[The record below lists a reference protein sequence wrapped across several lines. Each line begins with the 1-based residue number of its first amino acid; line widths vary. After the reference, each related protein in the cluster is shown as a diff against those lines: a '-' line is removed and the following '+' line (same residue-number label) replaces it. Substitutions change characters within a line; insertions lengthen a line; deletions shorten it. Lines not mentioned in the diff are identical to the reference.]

1 MLQENAKLFSTI
13 SVTFCISTSEAW
25 VFLYSLF
32 LPELGVVSLLAH
44 LFRYLNRCV
53 AFNLQYPN
61 HKWCWTFFLVL
72 ICHLY
77 ILFEVSLQI
86 LYPFFNWIIC
96 FLTDVFGVFLCI
108 LDTDLLPDRWHENI
122 FSKIVAFFSLLL
134 TVFWGTDV
142 LHFGEVQFVLFFNE
156 CVFGV
161 ISKKL
166 LSMPKIF
173 LHASCHKFLSLK
185 ILGFIFNKLMWLYIK
200 SWNQILWVIS
210 ICSFVSE
217 IFWLF

>member
-1 MLQENAKLFSTI
+1 MLSVCLFVCLDIWIDVWLLIFNTQITNDVERFSLCLFVI
-13 SVTFCISTSEAW
+13 CISYLKCLLRSCIHFLIELF
-25 VFLYSLF
+25 VFLLMSLEF
-32 LPELGVVSLLAH
+32 
-44 LFRYLNRCV
+44 
-53 AFNLQYPN
+53 
-61 HKWCWTFFLVL
+61 
-72 ICHLY
+72 
-77 ILFEVSLQI
+77 
-86 LYPFFNWIIC
+86 
-96 FLTDVFGVFLCI
+96 FLCI

-122 FSKIVAFFSLLL
+122 FSKIVAFISLLL
-134 TVFWGTDV
+134 TVFWRTDV

-166 LSMPKIF
+166 LIMPKIF

-200 SWNQILWVIS
+200 SWNQTLWVIS